1 MSFIYWLHNKN
12 LKNLKNLNWAFE
24 IFKNPIL
31 QPCFEVTTLWRYTNL
46 LLMFRRGQGSLRP
59 TWPRRRFFL
68 PARRYAARYDSVC
81 LSQMKVLSKR
91 LNGSNSFMARR
102 LQYPRVIV
110 HCFWLEFRYL
120 QNNGTSLW
128 KFGPKSGLQ
137 KFSNSMWIVGSSHR
151 MWCVMVLHVVLHLV
165 HPLFQGFLLINTLPG
180 PSASEAGLE
189 KT

>member
-1 MSFIYWLHNKN
+1 MALYKSVIDVSTRSRQ
-12 LKNLKNLNWAFE
+12 FE
-24 IFKNPIL
+24 ANMAK
-31 QPCFEVTTLWRYTNL
+31 T
-46 LLMFRRGQGSLRP
+46 S
-59 TWPRRRFFL
+59 FFL

-128 KFGPKSGLQ
+128 KLGPKSGLQ
-137 KFSNSMWIVGSSHR
+137 KFRNSMWIVGSSHR

-165 HPLFQGFLLINTLPG
+165 HSLFQAFLLINTLPC